1 MQNTIGRF
9 MDVSIEVTVHINIQT
24 SAAKVLFTSAD
35 FMSIYFFQGVGGI
48 FWRGNNTLFFV
59 EKSTFLWRIFFFDF
73 CFSQASIFTNSICC
87 FLTTFLYLFI
97 YWASL
102 FFFLLIFLP
111 FLLNVYLHFIYLFFK
126 ETAHAFQL
134 PSIFA
139 ACGPAQNTI
148 FNHTTVINKGNISSS
163 RGRNGLSP
171 FPLLT
176 MGIMTLF
183 HQRFILRT
191 ASRSRFR
198 S

>member
-1 MQNTIGRF
+1 MQPKSCSLLLILCQYIFFRGWGGF
-9 MDVSIEVTVHINIQT
+9 
-24 SAAKVLFTSAD
+24 LD
-35 FMSIYFFQGVGGI
+35 FLEGKQHS
-48 FWRGNNTLFFV
+48 
-59 EKSTFLWRIFFFDF
+59 FLWKSQHFCEEYFFFDF

-97 YWASL
+97 YLLSIT

-111 FLLNVYLHFIYLFFK
+111 FLLNVYLRFFVVVFFK

-171 FPLLT
+171 FPLFT

-183 HQRFILRT
+183 HQG
-191 ASRSRFR
+191 S
-198 S
+198 